1 MDGEVRVPALQN
13 GDGAPPAWDSG
24 GGGGS
29 YPGPPSNGPPPP
41 PGEDPI
47 NGGEA
52 MKKPSRRPGVKP
64 PPDRAKRSIYCF
76 ALKNPIRQFFIQ
88 VTEARWFE
96 FFILIAILGTCIS
109 LAVFTPLPN
118 GDTNATNEF
127 LDEIEV
133 IFTVVF
139 TAECCMRIIAL
150 GFISHPSSYLRN
162 TWNVLDFTIVV
173 IGLGSSILAVLQI
186 DAFDPKALRALRV
199 LRPLRLISG
208 VPSLQIV
215 MNAILMAVIPLVNIG
230 LLVIFVIIIYSIIGL
245 ELFMGAFHKTCF
257 NTTTGAMMED
267 PNPCGGIYTCPNGS
281 ACKGEWE
288 GPQWGITSFDNFGQ
302 AMLTV
307 FQCITLEGWTDML
320 YWIHDSQ
327 GATHGQFLYF
337 VSMVVLGAFFV
348 MNLILGV
355 LSGEFSKEKEKAQ
368 SRGDFQRLRAQQQM
382 EEDLQGYIDWI
393 TQAEELAEA
402 EEQQMGMQVEVDIGA
417 AKKNHVVAG
426 LLKSAMLPLQQV
438 VDAKVTDGENKKP
451 RKHVR
456 QTAWQKRMKSFE
468 KWNRSMKRKARK
480 ICKSQWMFWLIVIL
494 VFLNTIVLATEHHNQ
509 PPWLDDFQEY
519 TNLFFVCLFTCEML
533 LKMYAL
539 GFSGYMVSLF
549 NKFDFFVVISSI
561 LEFVMVNQ
569 ELMPPVGMSVLRC
582 IRLLRAFKVTR
593 YWASMGN
600 LVKSLVNSIASI
612 NALLVLLILF
622 IFIAALLG
630 MQIFGGRFHH
640 EENRGTFDGFG
651 QACLTVFQILTG
663 EDWNV
668 VMYDGIQAYGG
679 IKGMGAIAGMY
690 FIILFILGN
699 FILLNVF
706 LAIAVDNLSTDEDEV
721 EAEEEPEAPPMPVDD
736 NTNKEKVI
744 GVDGLPVFTQ
754 EDLKIQMFGDSGEN
768 EDECMTGEI
777 PEEALEEAEEEDEKI
792 FEEDPDDNNSVPPI
806 PAGTSF
812 FIFKQGNPFRIL
824 CHRIQGHPVCSNIIL
839 VCILVSSAFLACED
853 PLRAKSDIN
862 ILLSY
867 FDYFFTTVFTVEC
880 FLKLVTY
887 GFLFH
892 EGAFC
897 RIAFNVLD
905 VVVVSVSLISIFGG
919 SGIGFLKILR
929 VLRVL
934 RPLRAIN
941 RAPGLKQVVQCMIV
955 SVKSIYN
962 ILIVTVLL
970 IFMFGVIGVQL
981 FKGKFFMC
989 SDLSMNNNNTC
1000 QGEFITYSDG
1010 DINKPVVEE
1019 RVWERSPF
1027 HYDNIMHAM
1036 LTLFVVATFEGWPGI
1051 LYVSIDSNEADV
1063 GPKQDYRPEVF
1074 FFYFVYLIIIAF
1086 FMINIFVGFVI
1097 VTFQNEGESS
1107 FQDCALDK
1115 NQRNCIQFALSAK
1128 PVRRY
1133 IPKNP
1138 IQYRLW
1144 AFATSPFCEY
1154 TVFTAILLNTTSLA
1168 MKFYNQPPA
1177 YTDFLDV
1184 LNQVF
1189 TYFFLVECIIKLGA
1203 FRFKNYFRDPWNAF
1217 DFFIVAGSFVDLAMA
1232 KINPDSKS
1240 GAIGFLRLFRVA
1252 RLVKLL
1258 NKDEGIRTLLWTF
1271 IKSFQALPW
1280 VGLLIALIFFIYGVV
1295 GMQVF
1300 GRIAKD
1306 DETNI
1311 FRNNNFQSFPWT
1323 MLVLFRSS
1331 TGEAWQEIMLDCVK
1345 SPDVK
1350 CDSESDDAG
1359 AEGGCGSNFAYVY
1372 FISFFVI
1379 CAFLVLNLFVA
1390 VIMDNFDYLTR
1401 DWSILGPHH
1410 LGEFVVLWSE
1420 YDPDA
1425 KGKIKHVD
1433 VVTLLR
1439 KISPPLGFGKLCP
1452 HRVACKRLVS
1462 MNMRLNP
1469 DGTVNFNATLFALVR
1484 TSLNIMTDGNIDESN
1499 EELRQQILKIW
1510 KTQDISM
1517 LDSCCPGPGLLEE
1530 EVTVGKFYATFL
1542 IQDYFRRFKKKKDYE
1557 DMAGNRC
1564 PDEIMPLQ
1572 AGLRTLHEA
1581 GPELK
1586 RAISGELSDTTE
1598 EMPFVTGVFRSAIK
1612 APGAAPLPNP
1622 VSKNTRPRL
1631 VQRND
1636 DALMLAPPPGPVLA
1650 SPELSVTPPLDHPS
1664 TPRGLDSPEPSE
1676 LDELSPSNKFEPY
1689 IPPRFE
1695 PPPRRRSPFRGNIP
1709 NGAMPQLERPPR
1721 PGGPFLSPDI
1731 PDKSPPSPAIQL
1743 VGRVLREQGL
1753 GRHIDAD
1760 FIAAA
1765 TKEMQ
1770 EAMNMSP
1777 SEFESAAAQLLAA
1790 EDEGSFRMPAA
1801 GRDYSV
1807 GLSDSLMTSSEA
1819 LTLTSPEPSQV
1830 STLTPTPS
1838 FDLATPVP
1846 SPRRNKRQDENRDD
1860 N

>member
-13 GDGAPPAWDSG
+13 GGTQTWEG
-24 GGGGS
+24 GGTGAEGYQN
-29 YPGPPSNGPPPP
+29 YPQGYPSNPPPNS
-41 PGEDPI
+41 GEPA
-47 NGGEA
+47 GEKTDT
-52 MKKPSRRPGVKP
+52 MKKPTRRPGVKP
-64 PPDRAKRSIYCF
+64 PPDRAKRSIYLF
-76 ALKNPIRQFFIQ
+76 KLKNPIRQLFIKI
-88 VTEARWFE
+88 TEAKWFE
-96 FFILIAILGTCIS
+96 ILILLTIMGTCIS

-118 GDTNATNEF
+118 GDTNATNDF
-127 LDEIEV
+127 LEEIEI
-133 IFTVVF
+133 IFTVIF
-139 TAECCMRIIAL
+139 TAECIMRIVAL
-150 GFISHPSSYLRN
+150 GFIAHPTAYLRN
-162 TWNVLDFTIVV
+162 SWNILDFTIVM
-173 IGLGSSILAVLQI
+173 IGMVSEVLAILQI
-186 DAFDPKALRALRV
+186 EGFDVKALRAFRV

-215 MNAILMAVIPLVNIG
+215 MNAILMAIIPLINIA
-230 LLVIFVIIIYSIIGL
+230 LLVLFVIIIYSIIGL
-245 ELFMGAFHKTCF
+245 ELFMGAFHRTCF
-257 NTTTGAMMED
+257 DNVTGVMMED
-267 PNPCGGIYTCPNGS
+267 PTPCGGIFHCPEGFE
-281 ACKGEWE
+281 CRGEWE
-288 GPQWGITSFDNFGQ
+288 GPQWGITCFDNFGQ

-327 GATHGQFLYF
+327 GNTWQFIYF
-337 VSMVVLGAFFV
+337 VTMVVLGAFFV

-393 TQAEELAEA
+393 TQAEEMAETEDLQNA
-402 EEQQMGMQVEVDIGA
+402 IKVDLST
-417 AKKNHVVAG
+417 AKQNNVVAG

-438 VDAKVTDGENKKP
+438 VDAKVTEEGARKP
-451 RKHVR
+451 RKHIR

-468 KWNRSMKRKARK
+468 KWNRTMRRKARK

-494 VFLNTIVLATEHHNQ
+494 VFLNTCVLATEHHNQ
-509 PPWLDDFQEY
+509 PQWLDDFQEY

-539 GFSGYMVSLF
+539 GLSGYMVSLF
-549 NKFDFFVVISSI
+549 NRFDFIVVISSI
-561 LEFVMVNQ
+561 LEFILVNQ
-569 ELMPPVGMSVLRC
+569 EIMPPLGMSVLRC

-622 IFIAALLG
+622 IFIFALLG
-630 MQIFGGRFHH
+630 MQIFGGRFKN
-640 EENRGTFDGFG
+640 EESRGTFNNFG
-651 QACLTVFQILTG
+651 QSCLTVFQILTG

-668 VMYDGIQAYGG
+668 VMYDGIEAYGG
-679 IKGMGAIAGMY
+679 IKGMGAIAALY
-690 FIILFILGN
+690 FIILFVTGN

-706 LAIAVDNLSTDEDEV
+706 LAIAVDNLSTDEDEP
-721 EAEEEPEAPPMPVDD
+721 EGEEGGEEPPAEEAVEGD
-736 NTNKEKVI
+736 KVI
-744 GVDGLPVFTQ
+744 GADGLPVYN
-754 EDLKIQMFGDSGEN
+754 ESDLKIQMFGEN
-768 EDECMTGEI
+768 EYENGEEHPPEEI
-777 PEEALEEAEEEDEKI
+777 PEGAVEEEKPI
-792 FEEDPDDNNSVPPI
+792 VEEEEEYNEDDSPNSVPPI
-806 PAGTSF
+806 PEGTSF
-812 FIFKQGNPFRIL
+812 FIFKKDNPFRVL
-824 CHRIQGHPVCSNIIL
+824 CHKIQAHPICSNIIL

-853 PLRAKSDIN
+853 PLKAKAPIN
-862 ILLSY
+862 QTLGY
-867 FDYFFTTVFTVEC
+867 FDYFFTTVFTIEC
-880 FLKLVTY
+880 GLKLVSY

-892 EGAFC
+892 QGAFC
-897 RIAFNVLD
+897 RTPFNVLD

-955 SVKSIYN
+955 SVKSIGN
-962 ILIVTVLL
+962 IMAVTVLL

-989 SDLSMNNNNTC
+989 TDLSMNIEETC
-1000 QGEFITYSDG
+1000 QGQFITYKDG
-1010 DINKPVVEE
+1010 DINQPIVED

-1063 GPKQDYRPEVF
+1063 GPKQDYRPYVF
-1074 FFYFVYLIIIAF
+1074 FYYFVYLIIIAF

-1097 VTFQNEGESS
+1097 VTFQSEGEAS

-1115 NQRNCIQFALSAK
+1115 NQRNCIEFALNAK

-1138 IQYRLW
+1138 LQYRLW

-1154 TVFTAILLNTTSLA
+1154 TVFIAILLNTMSLA
-1168 MKFYNQPPA
+1168 MKFYKQPTA

-1189 TYFFLVECIIKLGA
+1189 TYFFLVECILKLGA

-1217 DFFIVAGSFVDLAMA
+1217 DFFIVAGSFVDLGLA
-1232 KINPDSKS
+1232 KINPDSDAS
-1240 GAIGFLRLFRVA
+1240 IGFLRLFRVA

-1271 IKSFQALPW
+1271 LKSFQALPW
-1280 VGLLIALIFFIYGVV
+1280 VALLIALIFFIYGVV
-1295 GMQVF
+1295 GMQIF
-1300 GRIAKD
+1300 GRIALD
-1306 DETNI
+1306 DDTNI
-1311 FRNNNFQSFPWT
+1311 HRNNNFQSFGWA
-1323 MLVLFRSS
+1323 MLILFRSA
-1331 TGEAWQEIMLDCVK
+1331 TGEAWQEIMLSCIS
-1345 SPDVK
+1345 SPDVI
-1350 CDSESDDAG
+1350 CDENSDDGVKAKEAG
-1359 AEGGCGSNFAYVY
+1359 TVALCGSNFAYIY
-1372 FISFFVI
+1372 FISFFII

-1410 LGEFVVLWSE
+1410 LGEFVTLWSE

-1462 MNMRLNP
+1462 MNMRLNA

-1499 EELRQQILKIW
+1499 EELRNQIIKVF
-1510 KTQDISM
+1510 KTLDMDM

-1557 DMAGNRC
+1557 DMGVGM
-1564 PDEIMPLQ
+1564 PDETMPLQ

-1586 RAISGELSDTTE
+1586 RAISGELSDTGE
-1598 EMPFVTGVFRSAIK
+1598 EMPFVTGVFRSAMK
-1612 APGAAPLPNP
+1612 AAGAGPLPIQGP
-1622 VSKNTRPRL
+1622 KKPKPAVI
-1631 VQRND
+1631 QR
-1636 DALMLAPPPGPVLA
+1636 MHPPPSPPPPISV
-1650 SPELSVTPPLDHPS
+1650 SPELSVTPPLDRPS
-1664 TPRGLDSPEPSE
+1664 ATSPETSDNMYE
-1676 LDELSPSNKFEPY
+1676 TAGKFEPY
-1689 IPPRFE
+1689 VPPKFD
-1695 PPPRRRSPFRGNIP
+1695 PPPRRRSPARGNIP
-1709 NGAMPQLERPPR
+1709 NGAMPTLERPPR
-1721 PGGPFLSPDI
+1721 PGGPYQSPELRGQ
-1731 PDKSPPSPAIQL
+1731 KSISPAIDL

-1753 GRHIDAD
+1753 GRHIDDD

-1765 TKEMQ
+1765 TTEMQ
-1770 EAMNMSP
+1770 EAMNMTP
-1777 SEFESAAAQLLAA
+1777 AEFEAAAAQLLAA
-1790 EDEGSFRMPAA
+1790 EKEGAFRMP
-1801 GRDYSV
+1801 GREFSI
-1807 GLSDSLMTSSEA
+1807 SESLMTSSEA
-1819 LTLTSPEPSQV
+1819 LTLTPEPTASQG
-1830 STLTPTPS
+1830 TLTPTPS
-1838 FDLATPVP
+1838 FDLEMSPPVP
-1846 SPRRNKRQDENRDD
+1846 SPRKKRGEQ
-1860 N
+1860 